1 MSPSRLMVQICLKKW
16 RRWGEMARS
25 VGLREFQEN
34 LAKRLANA
42 SAQDTLRSRLAFE
55 SGGLLWLLRLPDA
68 GEVMPVPWL
77 CKVPLTQRWYNGLVN
92 VRGSLHGMVD
102 LADFC
107 GYGVTPRTSESAFL
121 LCGQR
126 YSLNV
131 GLLVRKVVGLRN
143 AQEFSPVTEARPDK
157 AWISAIVSDHEG
169 REYRV
174 INMAGLV
181 RDPAFMEIGAGAA

>member
-1 MSPSRLMVQICLKKW
+1 
-16 RRWGEMARS
+16 MARS

-34 LAKRLANA
+34 LARRLA
-42 SAQDTLRSRLAFE
+42 SATTQDTLRSRLAFE
-55 SGGLLWLLRLPDA
+55 SGGHLWLLRLPDA

-107 GYGVTPRTSESAFL
+107 GYGVTARTSESAYL

-126 YSLNV
+126 HGVNV
-131 GLLVRKVVGLRN
+131 GLLVRKVAGLRN
-143 AQEFSPVTEARPDK
+143 AQEFSAVAGARADK
-157 AWISAIVSDHEG
+157 PWIAGILADHEG
-169 REYRV
+169 REHRE
-174 INMAGLV
+174 INMAALV
-181 RDPAFMEIGAGAA
+181 RDADFTNIAARPMA

>member
-1 MSPSRLMVQICLKKW
+1 
-16 RRWGEMARS
+16 MARS

-121 LCGQR
+121 SCGQR
-126 YSLNV
+126 YGLNV

-143 AQEFSPVTEARPDK
+143 AEEFKPVTSASHSH
-157 AWISAIVSDHEG
+157 AWISGVVRDHEG
-169 REYRV
+169 REYRE
-174 INMAGLV
+174 INMATLI
-181 RDPAFMEIGAGAA
+181 RDPAFLSIGAGTAR

>member
-1 MSPSRLMVQICLKKW
+1 
-16 RRWGEMARS
+16 MARS
-25 VGLREFQEN
+25 GGLREFQEN
-34 LAKRLANA
+34 LARRLADA

-55 SGGLLWLLRLPDA
+55 SGERLWLLRLPDA

-92 VRGSLHGMVD
+92 VRGSLHGVVD

-107 GYGVTPRTSESAFL
+107 GYGVTPHTNESAFL

-126 YSLNV
+126 YGLNV

-143 AQEFSPVTEARPDK
+143 AQDFSPVSKARPDK
-157 AWISAIVSDHEG
+157 LWISGIVSDQEG
-169 REYRV
+169 REYRE
-174 INMAGLV
+174 INMAGLL
-181 RDPAFMEIGAGAA
+181 RDPVFMDISAGAARGAA